1 MAEVLRV
8 QNREDWRHWL
18 SLHHLSA
25 GEIWLAIQKVK
36 STKAGI
42 KYLEA
47 VEEAIAFGW
56 IDGKMRHLDGE
67 EFMLRFT
74 LRRSDSFW
82 SFKNRII
89 AERLMAEGR
98 MADKGIARVEEAKK
112 NGRWDSAYS
121 SLTAPAIPF
130 DLEEILKNRGAWEN
144 FNRISN
150 SAKLQWVFWVNEAKR
165 SQTRNRRITELIKK
179 ISKVV

>member
-8 QNREDWRHWL
+8 QNREDWRRWL
-18 SLHHLSA
+18 SLHHLSV
-25 GEIWLAIQKVK
+25 GEIWLAVQKVK
-36 STKAGI
+36 STKAGV

-47 VEEAIAFGW
+47 VEEVIAIGW

-74 LRRSDSFW
+74 PRRSDSFW
-82 SFKNRII
+82 SLKNRIT
-89 AERLMAEGR
+89 AERLIAEGR
-98 MADKGIARVEEAKK
+98 MADTGIARVEEAKK

-121 SLTAPAIPF
+121 SLIAPAIPSE
-130 DLEEILKNRGAWEN
+130 LEEVLKNRGVWDN
-144 FNRISN
+144 FNRVSN

-165 SQTRNRRITELIKK
+165 PETRNRRIAELIKK
-179 ISKVV
+179 MVK